1 MSRGF
6 VREEDQ
12 EEAPFIPPRAPL
24 PPNVINYVTPN
35 GMEMLQAERE
45 ILENDFANVSTSDK
59 QHDRIERT
67 TIQGKMDLL
76 NERILSARILDPSL
90 QPKEEIRFGATV
102 TYKMLPAPTLHTF
115 QIVGVD
121 EADVAK
127 GKIAF
132 ISPIAVA
139 ITGHKKGDII
149 PFKLGNETRNIE
161 IFEITYKK

>member
-24 PPNVINYVTPN
+24 PPNSINYVTPN
-35 GMEMLQAERE
+35 GMKMLHAERKV
-45 ILENDFANVSTSDK
+45 LENEFANVSISDE

-67 TIQGKMDLL
+67 TIQGKLDLL
-76 NERILSARILDPSL
+76 NERIISARILDPL
-90 QPKEEIRFGATV
+90 TQPQSEIRFGALV
-102 TYKMLPAPTLHTF
+102 SYKMLPATAVQKF

-121 EADVAK
+121 EADVAE

-132 ISPIAVA
+132 VSPIAVA
-139 ITGHKKGDII
+139 ITGHMKGDIV
-149 PFKLGNETRNIE
+149 PFKLGNETRKVEIIE
-161 IFEITYKK
+161 ISYEG